1 MENNLFSFGLG
12 YLVGLAV
19 LGYVFLLYVIQNLEK
34 NYNFSKFSVQVL
46 SMLHLIA
53 GLSGILFVPSILL
66 YEYIEDEEM
75 GKIIFALALFFV
87 LFIVFFIAK
96 NWDDLLTKPK

>member
-1 MENNLFSFGLG
+1 M
-12 YLVGLAV
+12 VGLAV
-19 LGYVFLLYVIQNLEK
+19 LGYVLLLHVIQNLEK

-46 SMLHLIA
+46 SILHLIF

-66 YEYIEDEEM
+66 YEYIEEEGI
-75 GKIIFALALFFV
+75 GKIIFAIVLFSA

-96 NWDDLLTKPK
+96 NWDDLVTKLRKE